1 MEAILSNIATGVVS
15 LNIKGKITII
25 NESALSILNLQ
36 EEACVQ
42 RDHKEV
48 FFAPDLRELGDLVEM
63 IFKTEQNIRE
73 RECQVKVRGEMRTLL
88 VTLARLRETSGN
100 EMGYVV
106 VFEDLSQLLKA
117 KKAAAWREVARR
129 IAHEIKNPLTPI
141 QLYAQR
147 LQKQAK
153 RLGTSDDG
161 LFKEC
166 VDTIMQEING
176 LKLLVNEFSR
186 FARMPE
192 IQTRPDDLHKVIR
205 DVLAL
210 YDGNL
215 ANTKITLKLDEAVPI
230 TNIDSEQMKQVFR
243 NLIGNAMEAATDFL
257 TIEITTHYDTVLKI
271 VRIEL
276 ADDGA
281 GIAPENKDK
290 LFLPYFSTKKR
301 GTGLGLAIVQR
312 IIEDHNG
319 YIRVRDNLPKGTRFI
334 IELPGGTNWPSAA

>member
-1 MEAILSNIATGVVS
+1 MEAILCNIATGVIS
-15 LNIKGKITII
+15 LNIKGKITIA
-25 NESALSILNLQ
+25 NEAALTMLNLR
-36 EEACVQ
+36 EDSCVQ
-42 RDHKEV
+42 HDYREV
-48 FFAPDLRELGDLVEM
+48 FYTPDLRNLGELIKAIVST
-63 IFKTEQNIRE
+63 KQSIRE
-73 RECQVKVRGEMRTLL
+73 CECQVTVRGDTRTLL
-88 VTLARLRETSGN
+88 VTLALLRDTSDN
-100 EMGYVV
+100 EMGFVV

-147 LQKQAK
+147 LQKQSRK
-153 RLGTSDDG
+153 LGADDDG
-161 LFKEC
+161 MFKEC
-166 VDTIMQEING
+166 VDTIIQEING

-192 IQTRPDDLHKVIR
+192 VQARPDDIHRVIK
-205 DVLAL
+205 DALAL

-215 ANTKITLKLDEAVPI
+215 IGAKIVLDLDQGVPPI
-230 TNIDSEQMKQVFR
+230 NIDAEQMKQVFR
-243 NLIGNAMEAATDFL
+243 NLINNSVEAASDFV
-257 TIEITTHYDTVLKI
+257 TIEISTHYDSLLKI

-276 ADDGA
+276 ADDGV
-281 GIAPENKDK
+281 GIDQESKDK

-319 YIRVRDNLPKGTRFI
+319 YIRVQDNVPKGTRFV
-334 IELPGGTNWPSAA
+334 IELPGVTH